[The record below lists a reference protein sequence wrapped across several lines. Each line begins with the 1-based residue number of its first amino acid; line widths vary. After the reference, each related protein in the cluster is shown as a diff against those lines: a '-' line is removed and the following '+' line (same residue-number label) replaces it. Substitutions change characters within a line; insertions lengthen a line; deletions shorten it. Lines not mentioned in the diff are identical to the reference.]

1 MAVSND
7 AMLRALHQADPSTLN
22 KRYTD
27 SQLLAAYN
35 AMLAKK
41 APAPSVAAPV
51 AAPASAAATPTPT
64 VVTAPAATTPAVAP
78 LPSDT
83 IVTQAA
89 PPPVSTNVAA
99 ATLTPDQML
108 RYIHQKDPSTLN
120 NRYSDAELRNEYNKL
135 SGTASAPI
143 VTVPVTQ
150 PTQSQTTATTPAA
163 SPPATTASAST
174 SNDEMLRYIHEKD
187 PSTLNNRYSDAEL
200 KAAYDKIKGSTAT
213 QAQSPAPAPANNG
226 TTSTASTDAGTTPAT
241 AAATSTTSSDAT
253 AFKYPSNDE
262 MLRALHEKDPSTLNN
277 RYSDADLKAAYDKT
291 VRKVTGSGSSGG
303 TTTGG
308 GGSTTGGTTSGSGSD
323 TSTGSSGSTGAT
335 DSGGG
340 GSTDT
345 TTAGGIPQ
353 DYTDRFNQTVQLGT
367 DYGNKLIDQLGIGG
381 EFIPRVQE
389 GPSDT
394 YYNDLSNLRSL
405 AGTAG
410 NLSPLDNESLDVA
423 RAALPGLD
431 SQENQALRSAAVA
444 DVNNQFSQAKQQLL
458 RYQGGMFA
466 PAQRAAQIAQLG
478 SARVGAQ
485 RTLARDLLIQNIQE
499 KKDARNAFT
508 NLTQQ
513 VGSRAD
519 SRVQNLQGLLQTGGQ
534 FADSLKSQGQQ
545 FNASSAG
552 QEVAAR
558 TGALVGGVGAAS
570 SLLGGY
576 KAEDFQMT
584 ALNEALAA
592 KDKEI
597 AAQKAISDSTLA
609 AQERIMK
616 ALGSKI

>member
-41 APAPSVAAPV
+41 APAPAPAPAPTPAPAPV
-51 AAPASAAATPTPT
+51 APPPVATPPP
-64 VVTAPAATTPAVAP
+64 VVAPPVTAPAVAP

-83 IVTQAA
+83 IVTNT
-89 PPPVSTNVAA
+89 PPPSTAVAS

-135 SGTASAPI
+135 SGAGAPPVVTA
-143 VTVPVTQ
+143 PVTQ
-150 PTQSQTTATTPAA
+150 QTPAATTPAPA
-163 SPPATTASAST
+163 STPPATTTPAPT
-174 SNDEMLRYIHEKD
+174 SYPANDEMLRYIHQKD
-187 PSTLNNRYSDAEL
+187 PSTTNNRYSDAEL
-200 KAAYDKIKGSTAT
+200 RAAYDKIKGAAP
-213 QAQSPAPAPANNG
+213 AQSSSPAPAPANNG
-226 TTSTASTDAGTTPAT
+226 Q
-241 AAATSTTSSDAT
+241 TSTTTDSTPAQTTT
-253 AFKYPSNDE
+253 AAQTYPSNDA
-262 MLRALHEKDPSTLNN
+262 MLRALHEKDPSTVNN

-291 VRKVTGSGSSGG
+291 VRKISGPGSSGG
-303 TTTGG
+303 TPPAGGGSASGGTQGGGGVDSSAGGSGSTGTVDNGG
-308 GGSTTGGTTSGSGSD
+308 GGSF
-323 TSTGSSGSTGAT
+323 
-335 DSGGG
+335 
-340 GSTDT
+340 DT

-353 DYTDRFNQTVQLGT
+353 DYKDRFDQTIQLGT
-367 DYGNKLIDQLGIGG
+367 DYGNKLIDQLGLGG
-381 EFIPRVQE
+381 QFIPRVQE

-405 AGTAG
+405 AGNAG

-431 SQENQALRSAAVA
+431 AQENAALRSAAVA
-444 DVNNQFSQAKQQLL
+444 DVDRQFGQAKQQLL

-478 SARVGAQ
+478 GARVGAQ

-545 FNASSAG
+545 FNASSVG